1 MKTLKQ
7 INEHLSSNVYDDVTK
22 LKIPFYLYNKGIKE
36 GKIIFQQP
44 KTFDDFQKWFE
55 DNDVEK
61 FKSALADMYKDD
73 SRSID
78 EDIDNFRLRDIIYT
92 KSKYNSKDRQEL
104 ELLKNQFAHTLTE
117 KTNNLIQVIFHG
129 TRTDIDQCM
138 RECNLYVDMIDII
151 DTALDE

>member
-7 INEHLSSNVYDDVTK
+7 INEHLLSNAYDEATK

-36 GKIIFQQP
+36 GKIIFQSP

-55 DNDVEK
+55 YNDAEK
-61 FKSALADMYKDD
+61 FKAPLADMSKDD

-78 EDIDNFRLRDIIYT
+78 EDIDNFKHT
-92 KSKYNSKDRQEL
+92 KSKFNSKDRQEL
-104 ELLKNQFAHTLTE
+104 ELLKNKFAHTLAE
-117 KTNNLIQVIFHG
+117 KANNLIQVIFHD

-138 RECNLYVDMIDII
+138 RECNIYVDMIDII
-151 DTALDE
+151 DTMLDE

>member
-7 INEHLSSNVYDDVTK
+7 INEHLSSNVYDEVTK

-36 GKIIFQQP
+36 GKFIFQSP

-78 EDIDNFRLRDIIYT
+78 EDIDNFRLR
-92 KSKYNSKDRQEL
+92 KSKSNSKDRQVL
-104 ELLKNQFAHTLTE
+104 ELLKNKFAHTLTE
-117 KTNNLIQVIFHG
+117 KTKNLIQVIFHG
-129 TRTDIDQCM
+129 TETDIDHCM
-138 RECNLYVDMIDII
+138 RECNIYVDMIDFI
-151 DTALDE
+151 DAMLDE

>member
-7 INEHLSSNVYDDVTK
+7 INEHLSSNVYYEVTK

-36 GKIIFQQP
+36 GKFIFQSP

-55 DNDVEK
+55 DNNVEK
-61 FKSALADMYKDD
+61 LKDPLADMSKDD

-78 EDIDNFRLRDIIYT
+78 EDIDNFKHT
-92 KSKYNSKDRQEL
+92 KSKFNSKDRQEL
-104 ELLKNQFAHTLTE
+104 ELLKNKFAHTLAE
-117 KTNNLIQVIFHG
+117 KANKLIQVIFHG

-138 RECNLYVDMIDII
+138 RECNIYVDMIDII
-151 DTALDE
+151 DAMLDE

>member
-7 INEHLSSNVYDDVTK
+7 INEHLSSNVYDEVTK

-36 GKIIFQQP
+36 GKFIFQSP

-55 DNDVEK
+55 DNNVEK
-61 FKSALADMYKDD
+61 FKSALADMSKDD

-78 EDIDNFRLRDIIYT
+78 EDLDNFRLRDIIYT
-92 KSKYNSKDRQEL
+92 KSKSNSKDRQVL
-104 ELLKNQFAHTLTE
+104 ELLKNKFAHTLTE

-129 TRTDIDQCM
+129 TETDIDHCM
-138 RECNLYVDMIDII
+138 RECNIYVDMIDII
-151 DTALDE
+151 DAMLDE

>member
-7 INEHLSSNVYDDVTK
+7 INEHLLSNAYDEATK

-36 GKIIFQQP
+36 GKIIFQSP

-55 DNDVEK
+55 YNDAEK
-61 FKSALADMYKDD
+61 FKAPLADMYKDD

-78 EDIDNFRLRDIIYT
+78 EDIDNFKHT
-92 KSKYNSKDRQEL
+92 KSKFNSKDRQEL
-104 ELLKNQFAHTLTE
+104 ELLKNKFAHTLAE
-117 KTNNLIQVIFHG
+117 KANNLIQVIFHG

-138 RECNLYVDMIDII
+138 RECNIYVDMIDII
-151 DTALDE
+151 DTMLDE

>member
-7 INEHLSSNVYDDVTK
+7 INEHLLSNVYDEVTK
-22 LKIPFYLYNKGIKE
+22 FKIPFYLYNKGIKE
-36 GKIIFQQP
+36 GKIIFQSP

-55 DNDVEK
+55 YNDAEK
-61 FKSALADMYKDD
+61 LKDPLADMSKDD

-78 EDIDNFRLRDIIYT
+78 EDIDNFKHT
-92 KSKYNSKDRQEL
+92 KSKSNSKDRQGL
-104 ELLKNQFAHTLTE
+104 ELLKNKFAHTLVE

-138 RECNLYVDMIDII
+138 RECNIYVDMIDII
-151 DTALDE
+151 DTMLDE

>member
-7 INEHLSSNVYDDVTK
+7 INEHLSSNVYDEVTK

-36 GKIIFQQP
+36 GKFIFQSP

-55 DNDVEK
+55 DNNVEK
-61 FKSALADMYKDD
+61 LKYPLADMSKDD

-78 EDIDNFRLRDIIYT
+78 EDIDNFKHT
-92 KSKYNSKDRQEL
+92 KSKFNSKDRQEL
-104 ELLKNQFAHTLTE
+104 ELLKNKFAHTLAE
-117 KTNNLIQVIFHG
+117 KANKLIQVIFHG

-138 RECNLYVDMIDII
+138 RECNIYVDMIDII
-151 DTALDE
+151 DAMLDE

>member
-7 INEHLSSNVYDDVTK
+7 INEHLSSNVYDEVTK

-78 EDIDNFRLRDIIYT
+78 EDIDNFRLR
-92 KSKYNSKDRQEL
+92 KSKSNSKDRQVL
-104 ELLKNQFAHTLTE
+104 ELLKNEFAHTLTE
-117 KTNNLIQVIFHG
+117 KTKNLIQVIFHG
-129 TRTDIDQCM
+129 TETDIDQCM
-138 RECNLYVDMIDII
+138 RECNIYVDTIDII
-151 DTALDE
+151 DAMLDE

>member
-7 INEHLSSNVYDDVTK
+7 INEHLLSNAYDEATK

-36 GKIIFQQP
+36 GKIIFQSP

-55 DNDVEK
+55 YNDAEK
-61 FKSALADMYKDD
+61 FKAPLADMSKDD

-78 EDIDNFRLRDIIYT
+78 EDIDNFKHT
-92 KSKYNSKDRQEL
+92 KSKFNSKDRQEL
-104 ELLKNQFAHTLTE
+104 ELLKNKFAHTLA
-117 KTNNLIQVIFHG
+117 KKANNLIQVIFHG

-138 RECNLYVDMIDII
+138 RECNIYVDMIDII
-151 DTALDE
+151 DTMLDE

>member
-7 INEHLSSNVYDDVTK
+7 INELLSSNVYDEVTK
-22 LKIPFYLYNKGIKE
+22 LKIPFYLYDKGIKE
-36 GKIIFQQP
+36 GKFIFQSP

-55 DNDVEK
+55 YNDAEK
-61 FKSALADMYKDD
+61 LKDPLADMSKDD

-78 EDIDNFRLRDIIYT
+78 EDIDNFKHT
-92 KSKYNSKDRQEL
+92 KSKFNSKDRQEL
-104 ELLKNQFAHTLTE
+104 ELLKNKFAHTLTE

-138 RECNLYVDMIDII
+138 RECNIYVDMIDII
-151 DTALDE
+151 DTMLDE

>member
-7 INEHLSSNVYDDVTK
+7 INEHLSSNIYDEVTK

-36 GKIIFQQP
+36 GKIIFHNP

-55 DNDVEK
+55 DNNAEK
-61 FKSALADMYKDD
+61 FKSALADMSKDD

-78 EDIDNFRLRDIIYT
+78 EDVDNFILQDII
-92 KSKYNSKDRQEL
+92 KSKSNSKNRQEL
-104 ELLKNQFAHTLTE
+104 ELLKNKFVHTLTE

-129 TRTDIDQCM
+129 TRTDINQCM
-138 RECNLYVDMIDII
+138 KECNIYVDMIDII
-151 DTALDE
+151 DAMLDE

>member
-7 INEHLSSNVYDDVTK
+7 INENLLSNAYDEATK

-36 GKIIFQQP
+36 GKIIFQSP

-55 DNDVEK
+55 YNDAEK
-61 FKSALADMYKDD
+61 FKAPLADMSKDD

-78 EDIDNFRLRDIIYT
+78 EDIDNFKHT
-92 KSKYNSKDRQEL
+92 KSKSNSKDRQEL
-104 ELLKNQFAHTLTE
+104 ELLKNKFAHTLVE

-138 RECNLYVDMIDII
+138 RECNIYVDMIDII
-151 DTALDE
+151 DTMLDE

>member
-22 LKIPFYLYNKGIKE
+22 LKIPSYLYNKGIKE

-78 EDIDNFRLRDIIYT
+78 EDIDNFRLR
-92 KSKYNSKDRQEL
+92 KSKSNSKDRQVL
-104 ELLKNQFAHTLTE
+104 ELLKNEFAHTLTE
-117 KTNNLIQVIFHG
+117 KTKNLIQVIFHG
-129 TRTDIDQCM
+129 TETDIDHCM
-138 RECNLYVDMIDII
+138 RECNIYVDMIDII
-151 DTALDE
+151 DAMLDE

>member
-7 INEHLSSNVYDDVTK
+7 INEHLLSNVYDEVTK

-36 GKIIFQQP
+36 GKIIFQSP

-55 DNDVEK
+55 YNDAEK
-61 FKSALADMYKDD
+61 LKDPLADMSKDD

-78 EDIDNFRLRDIIYT
+78 EDIDNFKHTIS
-92 KSKYNSKDRQEL
+92 KSNSKDRQEL
-104 ELLKNQFAHTLTE
+104 ELLKNKFAHTLVE

-138 RECNLYVDMIDII
+138 RECNIYVDMIDII
-151 DTALDE
+151 DTMLDE

>member
-7 INEHLSSNVYDDVTK
+7 INEHLLSNAYDEETK

-36 GKIIFQQP
+36 GKIIFQSP

-55 DNDVEK
+55 YNDAEK
-61 FKSALADMYKDD
+61 LKAPLADMSKDD

-78 EDIDNFRLRDIIYT
+78 EDIDNFKHT
-92 KSKYNSKDRQEL
+92 KSKFNSKDRQEL
-104 ELLKNQFAHTLTE
+104 ELLKNKFAHTLAE
-117 KTNNLIQVIFHG
+117 KANKLIQVIFHG

-151 DTALDE
+151 DTILDE

>member
-7 INEHLSSNVYDDVTK
+7 INEHLSSNVYDEVTK

-36 GKIIFQQP
+36 GKFIFQSP

-55 DNDVEK
+55 DNNVEK
-61 FKSALADMYKDD
+61 LKDPLADMSKDD

-78 EDIDNFRLRDIIYT
+78 EDIDNFKHT
-92 KSKYNSKDRQEL
+92 KSKFNSKDRQEL
-104 ELLKNQFAHTLTE
+104 ELLKNKFAHTLAE
-117 KTNNLIQVIFHG
+117 KANKLIQVIFHG

-138 RECNLYVDMIDII
+138 RECNIYVDMIDII
-151 DTALDE
+151 DAMLDE